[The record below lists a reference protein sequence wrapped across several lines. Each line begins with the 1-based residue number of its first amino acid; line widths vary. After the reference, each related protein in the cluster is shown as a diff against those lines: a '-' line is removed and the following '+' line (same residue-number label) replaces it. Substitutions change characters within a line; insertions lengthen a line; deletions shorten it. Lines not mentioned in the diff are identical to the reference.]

1 MEDSPLTQTTA
12 NSSRSERFRGDT
24 KQDTVKSSGNAAFY
38 IPQNYREE
46 VRKGM
51 RKGLKKA
58 YEITD
63 AKIQFVSLVDKAA
76 NKRQFLLKKAEDG
89 QAAFTT
95 YGRIVKAD
103 ADNHY
108 VTGIV
113 YEPMEED
120 SHGNFMTEEEIT
132 KAAYWFAKNGDKVDL
147 QHSFEPLDGA
157 TVVENW
163 IAKADFEIDGE
174 AIQKGTWLMT
184 VEVADESVWDGIEK
198 GEITGFSMG
207 GLGNYSEED
216 VELDN
221 VSKQEASER
230 KGLLKQL
237 AAALGLNVVE
247 KGAMAELY
255 EERSKGTLF
264 WNAFNSLE
272 EILYKY
278 DAITGRWQY
287 ETNEDKVRECLED
300 FNQIITSIL
309 TGKESIIKAIQ
320 NDRPI
325 EKAGK
330 KMSGKNREM
339 LANIYESLGTFL
351 KEFDDQ
357 EEQENEKKEDKEVTK
372 QEVEEIVAVAI
383 KKSMGGNVTQKD
395 AKAVEKSESK
405 ATEITAESIEKM
417 VEAAITKALE
427 PQQEES
433 ITVEQVQDMIS
444 AAVEKAISPV
454 LKSKGLPSNLND
466 SSVEKS
472 VSQEHYLHGIL

>member
-1 MEDSPLTQTTA
+1 MKKDLQ
-12 NSSRSERFRGDT
+12 
-24 KQDTVKSSGNAAFY
+24 
-38 IPQNYREE
+38 
-46 VRKGM
+46 
-51 RKGLKKA
+51 KA

-76 NKRQFLLKKAEDG
+76 NKRQFLLKKEASG
-89 QAAFTT
+89 KATFTT
-95 YGRIVKAD
+95 YGRIIKAD
-103 ADNHY
+103 AENHY

-184 VEVADESVWDGIEK
+184 VEVTDESVWKGIEK
-198 GEITGFSMG
+198 GDITGFSMG

-216 VELDN
+216 IELDN
-221 VSKQEASER
+221 VSKQETKEK

-237 AAALGLNVVE
+237 AAALGVNVVE
-247 KGAMAELY
+247 KGAMSELY

-278 DAITGRWQY
+278 DNITGRWQY
-287 ETNEDKVRECLED
+287 ETNEDKVRECLEE

-309 TGKESIIKAIQ
+309 IGKESVIKAIQ
-320 NDRPI
+320 TNRPV

-330 KMSGKNREM
+330 KISSKNKET
-339 LANIYESLGTFL
+339 LNGIYESLGAFL
-351 KEFDDQ
+351 KEFDEQ
-357 EEQENEKKEDKEVTK
+357 EENESKKSKMDKEDKEVTK
-372 QEVEEIVAVAI
+372 QDIEQIVSAAIEKAIGTSTQQRAIQKAQNSTEV
-383 KKSMGGNVTQKD
+383 
-395 AKAVEKSESK
+395 VEKTEGKS
-405 ATEITAESIEKM
+405 ATTTEITPESVEKM
-417 VEAAITKALE
+417 VEEAITKALE
-427 PQQEES
+427 PQQEVQVT
-433 ITVEQVQDMIS
+433 IEQVQEMITT
-444 AAVEKAISPV
+444 AVTKAIDPV
-454 LKSKGLPSNLND
+454 LKSKGLPSNLNG
-466 SSVEKS
+466 SIEKS
-472 VSQEHYLHGIL
+472 AGDTHYLHGIL

>member
-1 MEDSPLTQTTA
+1 MKES
-12 NSSRSERFRGDT
+12 
-24 KQDTVKSSGNAAFY
+24 
-38 IPQNYREE
+38 
-46 VRKGM
+46 
-51 RKGLKKA
+51 LKKA

-63 AKIQFVSLVDKAA
+63 AKINFVSLVDKAA
-76 NKRQFLLKKAEDG
+76 NKRQFLLKKEDG
-89 QAAFTT
+89 GKAVFTS
-95 YGRIVKAD
+95 YGRIIKAD
-103 ADNHY
+103 AENHY

-113 YEPMEED
+113 YEPLAED

-184 VEVADESVWDGIEK
+184 VEVADESVWEGIEK

-216 VELDN
+216 VDLDN
-221 VSKQEASER
+221 VSKQETSEK

-278 DAITGRWQY
+278 DPITGRWQY

-309 TGKESIIKAIQ
+309 TGKESITKAIQ
-320 NDRPI
+320 TDRPI

-330 KMSGKNREM
+330 KMSGKNRET
-339 LANIYESLGTFL
+339 LNGIYESLGTFL
-351 KEFDDQ
+351 KEFDEP
-357 EEQENEKKEDKEVTK
+357 EEDDPDKKEDETTDEPDDDKSKTDKEDKEVTK
-372 QEVEEIVAVAI
+372 QEVEQIVSTAI
-383 KKSMGGNVTQKD
+383 
-395 AKAVEKSESK
+395 AKAMGDDTQQTTAQAAQVEAGTVEKAEGEDNTP
-405 ATEITAESIEKM
+405 AAEITPEAITKM
-417 VEAAITKALE
+417 VEAAIAKAT
-427 PQQEES
+427 QQPEEHV
-433 ITVEQVQDMIS
+433 TAEQVQEMIT
-444 AAVEKAISPV
+444 AAVAKAVDPV
-454 LKSKGLPSNLND
+454 LKSKGLPSNLNG
-466 SSVEKS
+466 SGNVEKS
-472 VSQEHYLHGIL
+472 AGDTHYLHGIL

>member
-1 MEDSPLTQTTA
+1 
-12 NSSRSERFRGDT
+12 
-24 KQDTVKSSGNAAFY
+24 
-38 IPQNYREE
+38 
-46 VRKGM
+46 M

-89 QAAFTT
+89 QATFTT

-174 AIQKGTWLMT
+174 AISKGTWLMT
-184 VEVADESVWDGIEK
+184 VEVADESVWAGIEK

>member
-1 MEDSPLTQTTA
+1 
-12 NSSRSERFRGDT
+12 
-24 KQDTVKSSGNAAFY
+24 
-38 IPQNYREE
+38 
-46 VRKGM
+46 M

>member
-1 MEDSPLTQTTA
+1 M
-12 NSSRSERFRGDT
+12 
-24 KQDTVKSSGNAAFY
+24 K
-38 IPQNYREE
+38 
-46 VRKGM
+46 
-51 RKGLKKA
+51 KGLKKA

-76 NKRQFLLKKAEDG
+76 NKRQFLLKKADEDG
-89 QAAFTT
+89 KATFTT

-113 YEPMEED
+113 YEPMAED

-147 QHSFEPLDGA
+147 QHSFDPLEGA

-174 AIQKGTWLMT
+174 AITKGTWLMT
-184 VEVADESVWDGIEK
+184 VEVTDESVWEGIEK
-198 GEITGFSMG
+198 GDITGFSMG

-216 VELDN
+216 VELETVN
-221 VSKQEASER
+221 KQQEASEK

-237 AAALGLNVVE
+237 AKALGLNVVE

-278 DAITGRWQY
+278 DNITGRWQY

-300 FNQIITSIL
+300 FNQIISNIL
-309 TGKESIIKAIQ
+309 TGKESITKAIQ
-320 NDRPI
+320 ADRPV

-330 KMSGKNREM
+330 KMSGKNKET
-339 LANIYESLGTFL
+339 LQGIYENLGTFL
-351 KEFDDQ
+351 AEFDDKTDDDP
-357 EEQENEKKEDKEVTK
+357 EEIDPEDKDTKSKKEDKEVTK
-372 QEVEEIVAVAI
+372 QEVEAIVAKSIEAAI
-383 KKSMGGNVTQKD
+383 
-395 AKAVEKSESK
+395 AKACGDGKEKVKTEDDPEAKK
-405 ATEITAESIEKM
+405 AEGKEVKKEAEGAETITPESINAM
-417 VEAAITKALE
+417 VEAAIAKALE
-427 PQQEES
+427 PQQE
-433 ITVEQVQDMIS
+433 TVTAEQVQEMITK
-444 AAVEKAISPV
+444 AVAQAVDPV
-454 LKSKGLPSNLND
+454 LKSKGLPSNLNG
-466 SSVEKS
+466 STGTVEKAE
-472 VSQEHYLHGIL
+472 EHYLHGIL

>member
-1 MEDSPLTQTTA
+1 MKKI
-12 NSSRSERFRGDT
+12 G
-24 KQDTVKSSGNAAFY
+24 
-38 IPQNYREE
+38 
-46 VRKGM
+46 
-51 RKGLKKA
+51 KA

-63 AKIQFVSLVDKAA
+63 AKIQFVSLVDNAA
-76 NKRQFLLKKAEDG
+76 NKRQFLLKKEDG
-89 QAAFTT
+89 GKATFTT

-120 SHGNFMTEEEIT
+120 SHGNFMTEDEIT

-157 TVVENW
+157 AVVENW
-163 IAKADFEIDGE
+163 VAKADFKIDGE
-174 AIQKGTWLMT
+174 EIRKGTWLMT
-184 VEVADESVWDGIEK
+184 VEVADESVWEGIEK

-216 VELDN
+216 IDLN
-221 VSKQEASER
+221 KVSKQEASEK

-255 EERSKGTLF
+255 EERGKGTLF

-272 EILYKY
+272 EVLYKY
-278 DAITGRWQY
+278 DPITGRWQY

-309 TGKESIIKAIQ
+309 TGKESITKTIQ
-320 NDRPI
+320 TDRPV

-330 KMSGKNREM
+330 KMSGKNRET
-339 LANIYESLGTFL
+339 LNGIYESLGTFI
-351 KEFDDQ
+351 KEFDEPDDDDKTKTDNNR
-357 EEQENEKKEDKEVTK
+357 EEKEMTK
-372 QEVEEIVAVAI
+372 QEVSQIVEEAVTKAMAAHGAVAKAETGAAEI
-383 KKSMGGNVTQKD
+383 TEEAVKKMVETAVAKAFEPPKEAVAAEQIGEMITAAV
-395 AKAVEKSESK
+395 AKAVE
-405 ATEITAESIEKM
+405 
-417 VEAAITKALE
+417 
-427 PQQEES
+427 
-433 ITVEQVQDMIS
+433 
-444 AAVEKAISPV
+444 PV
-454 LKSKGLPSNLND
+454 LKSRGLPSNLNG
-466 SSVEKS
+466 SEIEKS
-472 VSQEHYLHGIL
+472 AETHYLYGIV